1 MRFISKRA
9 TTHEKNRKHNVT
21 IAEIEKLT
29 AGSTI
34 NEIVGKA
41 VKVYEPKG
49 KGPWNLVLEDASG
62 SIRVS
67 VWTTDS
73 LKDLYGK
80 KVTVRGRGPKDLTVK
95 YSDFSKKNEVSASK
109 TCGIFDDSEL
119 VGASSF
125 SAVQSSS
132 GLKTVADARKAI
144 FQASQLMVECIKASG
159 WIKDQVKDL
168 SQEQLQAIC
177 SSLFISADR
186 AGFAKAFPAGASVEE
201 PKAEKEDEDDLG
213 W

>member
-9 TTHEKNRKHNVT
+9 TTHEKNRKHMT

-109 TCGIFDDSEL
+109 NCGIFDDSEL
-119 VGASSF
+119 GGASSS

-132 GLKTVADARKAI
+132 GKTVADARKAI
-144 FQASQLMVECIKASG
+144 FQASQLMVECIRASG
-159 WIKDQVKDL
+159 WIRDQVKDL

-177 SSLFISADR
+177 SALFISADR

-201 PKAEKEDEDDLG
+201 PKAKKEDEDDLG